1 MKKRYVEFRVDD
13 VESMLEARSVIEDCL
28 MALYQKKTYGT
39 TDPKIINEIAQREF
53 LKESEEMRSNG

>member
-28 MALYQKKTYGT
+28 MTLYQKKKYGT

-53 LKESEEMRSNG
+53 IKETEVC